1 VGGAGILVEIVL
13 ASLALIVWVNAEAGL
28 VRAFAFNV
36 MLIGGVSTLIFNGN
50 PLLKFDGYYVLS
62 DILEIPNL
70 ASRANNYIGYL
81 AQRYAF
87 RIRSATSPVTAPG
100 EAGWMFF
107 YGIAA
112 FLYRLTIT
120 AAIVAFVS
128 QQFFVVG
135 TLIAIWAV
143 ILMLGVPVAKGLWF
157 LFTSPALRHSR
168 GRAFGVLSGAA
179 ATLAAALFIV
189 PLPHSTLA
197 EGIVWLPGNG
207 IVNVGAD
214 GVVAEILAE
223 PDSEVA
229 PGTPLVRL
237 EDPLL
242 SARVELLEIRM
253 RELQLRLDRQDIADA
268 ANSLIVKE
276 ELRLAEAD
284 LALARDR
291 QKALTVRAQAEGT
304 FILPGATDLVG
315 RFLQRGDTVGYVA
328 RFDRPL
334 IRVVVP
340 EDEADLVRSRTREV
354 SVRLAGDMADT
365 VPASVIR
372 EVPALSDSLPSAALS
387 TEGGGSIALDPTD
400 PRQRRVLANL
410 LHLDLR
416 FGENRTIPRIGSRVH
431 VRFSHGADPL
441 AGRLYR
447 SIRQVFLRVFQI

>member
-1 VGGAGILVEIVL
+1 
-13 ASLALIVWVNAEAGL
+13 
-28 VRAFAFNV
+28 
-36 MLIGGVSTLIFNGN
+36 
-50 PLLKFDGYYVLS
+50 
-62 DILEIPNL
+62 
-70 ASRANNYIGYL
+70 
-81 AQRYAF
+81 
-87 RIRSATSPVTAPG
+87 
-100 EAGWMFF
+100 
-107 YGIAA
+107 
-112 FLYRLTIT
+112 
-120 AAIVAFVS
+120 
-128 QQFFVVG
+128 
-135 TLIAIWAV
+135 
-143 ILMLGVPVAKGLWF
+143 
-157 LFTSPALRHSR
+157 
-168 GRAFGVLSGAA
+168 
-179 ATLAAALFIV
+179 
-189 PLPHSTLA
+189 
-197 EGIVWLPGNG
+197 
-207 IVNVGAD
+207 
-214 GVVAEILAE
+214 
-223 PDSEVA
+223 
-229 PGTPLVRL
+229 
-237 EDPLL
+237 
-242 SARVELLEIRM
+242 
-253 RELQLRLDRQDIADA
+253 
-268 ANSLIVKE
+268 
-276 ELRLAEAD
+276 
-284 LALARDR
+284 LARDR